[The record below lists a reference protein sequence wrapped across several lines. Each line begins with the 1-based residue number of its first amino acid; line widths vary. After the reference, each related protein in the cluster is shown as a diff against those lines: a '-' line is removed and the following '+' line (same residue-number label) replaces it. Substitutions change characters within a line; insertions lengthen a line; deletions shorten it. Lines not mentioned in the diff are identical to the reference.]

1 MRRCGTFVGGLRQ
14 KSAVPLN
21 GLIHH
26 AATTLAHAIR
36 AKPWGGTR
44 RRGVAE
50 GLESRRKC
58 QTEAGKG
65 ERLRKRE
72 AERAEKRANKRR
84 KLGKKP
90 LTVDRSGGYESRPK
104 KHANKRRL
112 ELARLERLVSKQEE
126 LLRDYRPPVHVA
138 PLDPELKRKRRR
150 RDFYDLD
157 TSHWKLTGAARPADS
172 LPGAGGTEL
181 VNEREDW
188 EAGEDLFQKL
198 AGVSS
203 SEGFG
208 GGNDSDDDSSDSGD
222 DDGGGEEGRVRK
234 KRETGGGGF
243 YEGPEACREYL
254 DLNHQ
259 LAQRL
264 HDGGKES
271 QMEEALKRYQ
281 RSLELDPVDHVNA
294 RRGLVRL
301 LLDGGNADKARAVID
316 RFPDDRGCEMA
327 WSLAAIEFVAWSV
340 LQEDGS
346 GEEVAGKALREACG
360 ANPFVAWNIAHRE
373 VFDEVVEHADEI
385 ESPPAGSVMEAF
397 WYMVREG
404 GLWESLEGASEW
416 VADFLLQNEML
427 PPNPHQGD
435 DGVVAGEDS
444 KDDSGGNTN
453 DGGGREE
460 KRVRQASADEAGD
473 REEEGSKIVLSEGD
487 MDNDESNAGMFANM
501 FETAVGMAAEL
512 AEQQL
517 GMEEREGEEEASA

>member
-1 MRRCGTFVGGLRQ
+1 MGRNKKKGRGGGPGTT
-14 KSAVPLN
+14 KKMS
-21 GLIHH
+21 
-26 AATTLAHAIR
+26 
-36 AKPWGGTR
+36 
-44 RRGVAE
+44 E
-50 GLESRRKC
+50 GSR
-58 QTEAGKG
+58 G

-72 AERAEKRANKRR
+72 EERAIKRANKRR

-90 LTVDRSGGYESRPK
+90 LEVDRSGGHESRVK

-112 ELARLERLVSKQEE
+112 ELARLERLVSKQED

-181 VNEREDW
+181 VDERGDW
-188 EAGEDLFQKL
+188 EPGEDLFDKL
-198 AGVSS
+198 GGFSS
-203 SEGFG
+203 G
-208 GGNDSDDDSSDSGD
+208 GGGGGSEEDSSDDED
-222 DDGGGEEGRVRK
+222 DDENAAGDSPCDRQAEGPGKEGK
-234 KRETGGGGF
+234 KSGRSGRGF

-264 HDGGKES
+264 HEGGKEA
-271 QMEEALKRYQ
+271 QTQEALKRYK

-301 LLDGGNADKARAVID
+301 LLDVGEADKARAVID

-327 WSLAAIEFVAWSV
+327 WSLAVIEFVAWSV

-346 GEEVAGKALREACG
+346 GEEVADKALRQACQ

-373 VFDEVVEHADEI
+373 IFDEVVEHADEI
-385 ESPPAGSVMEAF
+385 EKPLAGSVSEAF

-404 GLWESLEGASEW
+404 GLWESLEGSSDW
-416 VADFLLQNEML
+416 VADFLMRNEML
-427 PPNPHQGD
+427 PPNPHEVVVPPSEPQPPDRAVKDSD
-435 DGVVAGEDS
+435 DHG
-444 KDDSGGNTN
+444 SGKGN
-453 DGGGREE
+453 GGGGL
-460 KRVRQASADEAGD
+460 KRGRQAEVGGQDSAKVQAEDD
-473 REEEGSKIVLSEGD
+473 D
-487 MDNDESNAGMFANM
+487 NAGMFANM
-501 FETAVGMAAEL
+501 FETAVGMAAEM

-517 GMEEREGEEEASA
+517 GLEAEGDGEESAGGEGEERGAGGDEGPELVGSGDETSDDEAEAL

>member
-1 MRRCGTFVGGLRQ
+1 MER
-14 KSAVPLN
+14 
-21 GLIHH
+21 
-26 AATTLAHAIR
+26 
-36 AKPWGGTR
+36 
-44 RRGVAE
+44 
-50 GLESRRKC
+50 
-58 QTEAGKG
+58 G

-72 AERAEKRANKRR
+72 AERAEKRAKKRR

-90 LTVDRSGGYESRPK
+90 LTVDRSGGYESQPK

-188 EAGEDLFQKL
+188 EAGEDLFEKL
-198 AGVSS
+198 AGASS
-203 SEGFG
+203 GGASG
-208 GGNDSDDDSSDSGD
+208 GGNDTDSDDDSSSDSGD
-222 DDGGGEEGRVRK
+222 DDGGGEEGRGRQK
-234 KRETGGGGF
+234 GETSGGGF

-271 QMEEALKRYQ
+271 QTEEALKRYQ

-301 LLDGGNADKARAVID
+301 LLDGGDADKARAVID

-444 KDDSGGNTN
+444 KDDSDGNTN
-453 DGGGREE
+453 GGGVREE

-473 REEEGSKIVLSEGD
+473 GEEEEGSTKMVLSEGD
-487 MDNDESNAGMFANM
+487 VDNDESNAGMFANM

-517 GMEEREGEEEASA
+517 GMEEGEGGEEASAQGRGIVGRGARGR

>member
-1 MRRCGTFVGGLRQ
+1 MSDG
-14 KSAVPLN
+14 
-21 GLIHH
+21 
-26 AATTLAHAIR
+26 
-36 AKPWGGTR
+36 
-44 RRGVAE
+44 
-50 GLESRRKC
+50 SR
-58 QTEAGKG
+58 G

-72 AERAEKRANKRR
+72 AERAEKRAKKRR

-90 LTVDRSGGYESRPK
+90 LTVDKSGGYESQPK

-157 TSHWKLTGAARPADS
+157 TSHWQLTGAARPADS

-188 EAGEDLFQKL
+188 EPGEDLFEKL

-203 SEGFG
+203 RGFG
-208 GGNDSDDDSSDSGD
+208 GGGNDADSDDDSSDSGD
-222 DDGGGEEGRVRK
+222 EDGGGEEDRGGK
-234 KRETGGGGF
+234 KGGTGGGGF

-264 HDGGKES
+264 HEGGKES
-271 QMEEALKRYQ
+271 QTEEALTRYQ

-301 LLDGGNADKARAVID
+301 LLDGGDADKARAVID
-316 RFPDDRGCEMA
+316 RFPEDRGSEMS

-346 GEEVAGKALREACG
+346 GEEVAGEALRQACG

-416 VADFLLQNEML
+416 VAEFLLRNEML
-427 PPNPHQGD
+427 PPNPHRDD
-435 DGVVAGEDS
+435 DGVAVGNDS
-444 KDDSGGNTN
+444 KEDAAQSGGGGNN
-453 DGGGREE
+453 DGGGGGGGGRAD
-460 KRVRQASADEAGD
+460 KRASADGD
-473 REEEGSKIVLSEGD
+473 GEEEEEEGSTTMVLPEGD
-487 MDNDESNAGMFANM
+487 IDDDESNAGMFANM

-517 GMEEREGEEEASA
+517 GMEEGEGQEEQSA